1 MLRVKGL
8 KLLNGKVIDFEIK
21 RGEGIVI
28 FGKNG
33 SGKSLLLKSLA
44 KLLPVQYSSF
54 VYEGKNLEDWIPETY
69 RSHVLYVSPTPHFLK
84 DMSVEEFFSYVFKFQ
99 IYKGMSSSFDYET
112 YLDRWKIP
120 RKSVLELS
128 TGQRQMISIL
138 RALTLNAKILLLDE
152 PTANL
157 DSEKTREVEILIKDW
172 QARTKGSVVWISHSE
187 EQGKRLEF
195 TPVDFETLIQS

>member
-8 KLLNGKVIDFEIK
+8 KLLNGKVIDFEVK

-44 KLLPVQYSSF
+44 KLLPVQYTSF
-54 VYEGKNLEDWIPETY
+54 VYDGKNLDDWIPETY
-69 RSHVLYVSPTPHFLK
+69 RGQVLYVSPTPHFLK

-99 IYKGMSSSFDYET
+99 IYKGMISSFDYET